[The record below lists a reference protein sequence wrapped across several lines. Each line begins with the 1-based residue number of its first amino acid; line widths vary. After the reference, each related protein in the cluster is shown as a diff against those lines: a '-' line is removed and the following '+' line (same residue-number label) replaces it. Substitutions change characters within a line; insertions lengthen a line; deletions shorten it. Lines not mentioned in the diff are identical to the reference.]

1 MEAID
6 TNLVVRFLV
15 GDDAAQ
21 AEAATA
27 CIAAGVFIPYSVL
40 METEWVIRRR
50 YGWDRKRI
58 NAAFRQLLQLDEIRV
73 PQGAALM
80 WALDRHQQGA
90 DWADMLHLI
99 ASNGHTAFV
108 TFDTNLA
115 KKAIPGAPIAVR
127 TLR

>member
-15 GDDAAQ
+15 GDDVTQ

-27 CIAAGVFIPYSVL
+27 CIAAGVFIPHSVL

-50 YGWDRKRI
+50 YRWDRKRI

-80 WALDRHQQGA
+80 WALDRHQEGA

-99 ASNGHTAFV
+99 ASNGHAAFV

-115 KKAIPGAPIAVR
+115 KEAIPGAPIAVR
-127 TLR
+127 TPR